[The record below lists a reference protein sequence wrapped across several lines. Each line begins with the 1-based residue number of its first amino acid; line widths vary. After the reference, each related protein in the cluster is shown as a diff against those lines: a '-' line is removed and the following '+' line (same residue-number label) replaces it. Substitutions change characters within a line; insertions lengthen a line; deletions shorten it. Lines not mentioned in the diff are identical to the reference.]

1 MSWDAFFKNILKE
14 ELGNKDLK
22 VDSDIKVGKLP
33 LIIDLVI
40 KKKRERRKY
49 PKLPIIT
56 KYLKKYN
63 IFEFKSAYDKPKDT
77 DISKLTGY
85 CGLYSEKM
93 KINIIGMKKITCWY
107 VVSRRPR
114 FIQDLKL
121 KKLENGLYYFDFY
134 YPIYFLIINDIDINE
149 ENILLLLF
157 SSGTKLRRSL
167 ELLIENKNLQNFIS
181 MAFILYPNEVSKIFA
196 EKELTMEDFTKN
208 IKFAMEMLGLR
219 KVIEAV
225 GINKVIEEI
234 GINKV
239 IEEIGIDKVIEEI
252 GIDRVILT
260 IGVDK
265 VKKVLDEIKKNEG
278 KNT

>member
-1 MSWDAFFKNILKE
+1 
-14 ELGNKDLK
+14 
-22 VDSDIKVGKLP
+22 LP

-225 GINKVIEEI
+225 GINKVIEEMIDKVIEEI
-234 GINKV
+234 GIDKV